1 MAGEDLDMELFSSD
15 DLELNLDDVG
25 GEVDTPEIEEE
36 KEEQEKNTD
45 NSPGE
50 EVEETPETVAEDEDE
65 SKQEEQEESEDDAD
79 DDATNDTTSP
89 SLYSSF
95 AKLLQEKD
103 ILSSLDSDLENI
115 KDVDS
120 LSEAFQREVEERIKS
135 KYTEED
141 LKYLEYIK
149 TGIPPEELAQNN
161 KLTKQ
166 LESINEETIES
177 NAELRKQLI
186 YQDYINQGLSENKAL
201 KLLNRTVELE
211 QDKEEALESL
221 DSLKEFE
228 QKRIEKQKE
237 QLKIEQEQRQAEYE
251 AQQEKLKNTL
261 YSKDEIIKGMKLNP
275 TIKDKVYKSMTNIV
289 SESPNGT
296 PENAL
301 MKARREDP
309 MEFDSKLYYLF
320 EVTKGFSDFSSLS
333 KKIKSSA
340 SKEVEQALR
349 SSNFIK
355 ESGMPDYLQD
365 NNSYSGIGDELNI

>member
-1 MAGEDLDMELFSSD
+1 MGEDLDMELFSSD
-15 DLELNLDDVG
+15 DLELNLDDIG
-25 GEVDTPEIEEE
+25 GQIDTSEIEEE
-36 KEEQEKNTD
+36 EEEN
-45 NSPGE
+45 NINNPSE
-50 EVEETPETVAEDEDE
+50 EVEEATETVAEDEDE
-65 SKQEEQEESEDDAD
+65 SEQEEQEESENDAD
-79 DDATNDTTSP
+79 NDATNDTTSP

-115 KDVDS
+115 KDIDS
-120 LSEAFQREVEERIKS
+120 LSEAFQKEVEERIKS

-161 KLTKQ
+161 KLIKQ
-166 LESINEETIES
+166 LESINEDTIES

-186 YQDYINQGLSENKAL
+186 YQDYINQGLSESKAL
-201 KLLNRTVELE
+201 KLLNRTIELE
-211 QDKEEALESL
+211 QDKEEALEAL
-221 DSLKEFE
+221 GSLKEFE
-228 QKRIEKQKE
+228 QQRIEKQKE
-237 QLKIEQEQRQAEYE
+237 QLNIEQEQRQAEYE
-251 AQQEKLKNTL
+251 AQQKKLKDTL
-261 YSKDEIIKGMKLNP
+261 YSKDEIIKGFKLNP
-275 TIKDKVYKSMTNIV
+275 TIKDKVYKSMTNII

-320 EVTKGFSDFSSLS
+320 EITKGFSDFSILS

-349 SSNFIK
+349 NSNFIK
-355 ESGMPDYLQD
+355 ESGMPNYLQD

>member
-1 MAGEDLDMELFSSD
+1 MAGENLDMELFNSD

-36 KEEQEKNTD
+36 EEQEKNTD

-79 DDATNDTTSP
+79 NDATNDTTSP

-103 ILSSLDSDLENI
+103 VLSSLDSDLENI

-120 LSEAFQREVEERIKS
+120 LSEAFQKEVEERIKS

-166 LESINEETIES
+166 LESINEEAIES

-251 AQQEKLKNTL
+251 AQQKKLKDTL

-333 KKIKSSA
+333 KKMKSSA

-365 NNSYSGIGDELNI
+365 NDSYSGIGDELNI